1 MGRLLYFCRM
11 NTPFVRMKNV
21 VTLSF
26 LGCVLLA
33 GCQSSKPKATA
44 SQSQKPIT
52 TIAFGSCSDQKRPQ
66 PLWDDIVAQKPD
78 VWIWLGDNIYGDSES
93 MDTLKTKYARQKANP
108 VYQQLRQSASIIG
121 VWDDHD
127 YGVNDGGKEYP
138 RRKESQQLMLDFL
151 DVPASSPL
159 RTQEGGYSSHVYGP
173 KGQRVKVIL
182 LDGRYFRDP
191 LKKDGKVNVPDPTG
205 DILGETQWSWL
216 EQQLTNSDAD
226 VHIIGCGIQI
236 IPEEHPYEKW
246 GNFPTARQRLMDLLA
261 KTKPKGAM
269 LISGDRHIA
278 EISKESVPG
287 LGYDLYD
294 ITSSGLTH
302 VSKPH
307 EEPNRHRVGEMV
319 AQLNYGLIT
328 IDWNKKPLT
337 ATVRINGD
345 NQATYLTQPITF

>member
-1 MGRLLYFCRM
+1 
-11 NTPFVRMKNV
+11 MKKII
-21 VTLSF
+21 TSCF
-26 LGCVLLA
+26 LGYLALA
-33 GCQSSKPKATA
+33 GCQTSKKAGQMA
-44 SQSQKPIT
+44 SGNSAAIT

-93 MDTLKTKYARQKANP
+93 MDTLKAKYDKQKSNP
-108 VYQQLRQSASIIG
+108 VYQQLRSQTKVIG

-138 RRKESQQLMLDFL
+138 KRRESQQLMLDFM
-151 DVPASSPL
+151 DVPANSPL
-159 RTQEGGYSSHVYGP
+159 RTQDGGYSSNTFGP

-191 LKKDGKVNVPDPTG
+191 LKKDGKNNVPDTSG
-205 DILGETQWSWL
+205 DMLGEAQWAWL
-216 EQQLTNSDAD
+216 EKQLTNSDAD
-226 VHIIGCGIQI
+226 VHLIGCGVQFIVD
-236 IPEEHPYEKW
+236 EHPYEKW
-246 GNFPTARQRLMDLLA
+246 ANFPTARKRFLDLLG

-278 EISKESVPG
+278 EISKVQVPG
-287 LGYDLYD
+287 LNYDLFD

-307 EEPNRHRVGEMV
+307 EEPNKYRVGEMI
-319 AQLNYGLIT
+319 AKLNYGLIT
-328 IDWNKKPLT
+328 IDWKAKPLK
-337 ATVRINGD
+337 AEVKINGD
-345 NQATYLTQPITF
+345 NAETYLVQEVAF

>member
-1 MGRLLYFCRM
+1 
-11 NTPFVRMKNV
+11 MK
-21 VTLSF
+21 TIFF
-26 LGCVLLA
+26 LGLI
-33 GCQSSKPKATA
+33 GCTLWTGCRTPKTETA
-44 SQSQKPIT
+44 ASISQQPVT
-52 TIAFGSCSDQKRPQ
+52 TIAFGSCSDQKRPT

-78 VWIWLGDNIYGDSES
+78 VWIWLGDNIYGDSENL
-93 MDTLKTKYARQKANP
+93 DTLKAKYDRQKSNP
-108 VYQQLRQSASIIG
+108 VYGQLRQSTKIIG

-159 RTQEGGYSSHVYGP
+159 RKQEGAYSSHIYGP

-191 LKKDGKVNVPDPTG
+191 LKKVNKVNTPDPSG
-205 DILGETQWSWL
+205 DILGETQWQWL
-216 EQQLTNSDAD
+216 ERQLTKSDAD
-226 VHIIGCGIQI
+226 VHIIGCGIQFLAN
-236 IPEEHPYEKW
+236 EHIYEKW
-246 GNFPTARQRLMDLLA
+246 GNYPTARQRFFDLLS

-278 EISKESVPG
+278 EVSKITVPG

-302 VSKPH
+302 TSKPR
-307 EEPNRHRVGEMV
+307 EEPNALRVGKV
-319 AQLNYGLIT
+319 VFDLNYGLFS
-328 IDWNKKPLT
+328 IDWARKT
-337 ATVRINGD
+337 AMVRVNGD
-345 NQATYLTQPITF
+345 NQATYLTQEIPF

>member
-1 MGRLLYFCRM
+1 
-11 NTPFVRMKNV
+11 MKNLIV
-21 VTLSF
+21 FGL
-26 LGCVLLA
+26 LGCVALA
-33 GCQSSKPKATA
+33 GCRTPKSEKTA
-44 SQSQKPIT
+44 SSSQKPLT
-52 TIAFGSCSDQKRPQ
+52 TIAFGSCSDQKRPT

-78 VWIWLGDNIYGDSES
+78 IWIWLGDNIYGDSEV
-93 MDTLKTKYARQKANP
+93 MDTLKAKYDKQKSNP
-108 VYQQLRQSASIIG
+108 VYAQLRQSTPIIG

-127 YGVNDGGKEYP
+127 FGVNDGGKEYP

-159 RTQEGGYSSHVYGP
+159 RKQEGAYSSHTYGP
-173 KGQRVKVIL
+173 KGQRVKIIL

-191 LKKDGKVNVPDPTG
+191 LKKVDKVNTPDPSA
-205 DILGETQWSWL
+205 DILGETQWQWL

-226 VHIIGCGIQI
+226 VHIIGCGIQFLAN
-236 IPEEHPYEKW
+236 EHTSEKW
-246 GNFPTARQRLMDLLA
+246 GNFPTSRQRFFDLMG

-278 EISKESVPG
+278 EVSKISVPG

-302 VSKPH
+302 TSKPY
-307 EEPNRHRVGEMV
+307 EQPNALRVGKMV
-319 AQLNYGLIT
+319 FDLNNGLFT
-328 IDWNKKPLT
+328 INWSKKPLT

-345 NQATYLTQPITF
+345 NQATYLTQEIGF